1 MADRTRDEGVATTQL
16 VIAMPALLTMLLLI
30 VQLGLWFHAS
40 HLVHASA
47 QEGARA
53 ARAETGTA
61 AAGEARARDL
71 LANLGRELILDTAV
85 DAQRSAA
92 SARVEVTGHVRPVLP
107 GLHLPVRAVA
117 EGPLEQFLPP

>member
-1 MADRTRDEGVATTQL
+1 MAGRRREEGVASTQL

-30 VQLGLWFHAS
+30 VQIGLWFHAS

-53 ARAETGTA
+53 ARSETGTA

-71 LANLGRELILDTAV
+71 LAALGSQLILDPV
-85 DAQRSAA
+85 VQAQRSAS

-117 EGPLEQFLPP
+117 EGPVERFLPP